1 MKTSRNSMSSPASR
15 AVLVGMVAAFA
26 VCAVLAARLVDFR
39 NPAATINLFLSALTA
54 SLTVLLY
61 FFCINGFAWN
71 RREKLI
77 FQSMIVI
84 FFLTALSLLLSSGST
99 ERAEMHRLTML
110 LNTLLYLLSA
120 IYWLAFLLFQ
130 KGKYSHL
137 IGEKICGI
145 IYLVFWGIYLLLVV
159 VNHFT
164 GFCFT
169 VDAEG
174 AFVSNS
180 PLLFI
185 LTVLWFFIY
194 FVLAMT
200 AQCDRKTKLT
210 LASYSLFPL
219 LGWVLIPVFPDT
231 AFYLDIF
238 SSLGIFLYLI
248 PLYLL
253 FFNVYLE
260 SGRLFLQRE
269 RELEESRANAMM
281 LKISPHFIAN
291 TMGSIVALCYP
302 GAPEAGALASKFA
315 RYLRDNY
322 TDLVED
328 AMIPFSKE
336 LEHIRNYLA
345 VEEVRF
351 SGLRVEYDIQADAF
365 LLPTL
370 TVQPLVENAVRHGIS
385 KQPDASGT
393 VRITSAEEKDCYF
406 IRIVDDGAG
415 FDMTAVKTG
424 KHIGISNARARL
436 RMLCSGTLTVTG
448 QPGQGTVCEIR
459 IPKGDKQ

>member
-1 MKTSRNSMSSPASR
+1 MKTSRNSMSSPASC

-26 VCAVLAARLVDFR
+26 VCTVLAARLVDFR
-39 NPAATINLFLSALTA
+39 SPVATINLFLSALTTA
-54 SLTVLLY
+54 MTVLLY

-71 RREKLI
+71 RREKRI

-145 IYLVFWGIYLLLVV
+145 IYHVFWGIYLLLVV

-174 AFVSNS
+174 VFVSNS

-200 AQCDRKTKLT
+200 AQCGRKTKLT

-260 SGRLFLQRE
+260 SGRLFL
-269 RELEESRANAMM
+269 
-281 LKISPHFIAN
+281 
-291 TMGSIVALCYP
+291 
-302 GAPEAGALASKFA
+302 
-315 RYLRDNY
+315 
-322 TDLVED
+322 
-328 AMIPFSKE
+328 
-336 LEHIRNYLA
+336 
-345 VEEVRF
+345 
-351 SGLRVEYDIQADAF
+351 
-365 LLPTL
+365 
-370 TVQPLVENAVRHGIS
+370 
-385 KQPDASGT
+385 
-393 VRITSAEEKDCYF
+393 
-406 IRIVDDGAG
+406 
-415 FDMTAVKTG
+415 
-424 KHIGISNARARL
+424 
-436 RMLCSGTLTVTG
+436 
-448 QPGQGTVCEIR
+448 
-459 IPKGDKQ
+459 

>member
-1 MKTSRNSMSSPASR
+1 MQHAKSGKNNGSY
-15 AVLVGMVAAFA
+15 
-26 VCAVLAARLVDFR
+26 AVLALMLILLFAAAAMTIRLTDLSSAV
-39 NPAATINLFLSALTA
+39 ATANLLLSLVTA
-54 SLTVLLY
+54 FLTVLLY

-77 FQSMIVI
+77 LQCMIVI
-84 FFLTALSLLLSSGST
+84 FFLTALSLLLASGST
-99 ERAEMHRLTML
+99 ERAEMHRFTML

-130 KGKYSHL
+130 KGKYTHI
-137 IGEKICGI
+137 IGEKACGI

-174 AFVSNS
+174 AFVPNS
-180 PLLFI
+180 PLLFV

-194 FVLAMT
+194 FFLAMT
-200 AQCDRKTKLT
+200 AQCERKTKLT
-210 LASYSLFPL
+210 LASYSFFPL

-231 AFYLDIF
+231 AFYFNIF

-291 TMGSIVALCYP
+291 TMSSIVALCYTD
-302 GAPEAGALASKFA
+302 AAKACELASSFA
-315 RYLRDNY
+315 VYLRDNY
-322 TDLVED
+322 ADMSEN

-351 SGLRVEYDIQADAF
+351 SGLRVEYDIRADAF

-370 TVQPLVENAVRHGIS
+370 TVQPLVENAVRHGVT
-385 KQPDASGT
+385 KRPDASGT
-393 VRITSAEEKDCYF
+393 VKLSSFECENDYV
-406 IRIVDDGAG
+406 IRIADDGVG
-415 FDMTAVKTG
+415 FDITAVKTG

-436 RMLCSGTLTVTG
+436 KILCGGALSVTG